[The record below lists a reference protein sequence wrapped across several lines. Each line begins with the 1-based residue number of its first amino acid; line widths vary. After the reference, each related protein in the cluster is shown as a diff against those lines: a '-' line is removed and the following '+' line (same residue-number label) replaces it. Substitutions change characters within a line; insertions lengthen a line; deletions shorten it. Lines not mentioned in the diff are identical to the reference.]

1 MYLEALNVRMSVTDD
16 HVKDVRRP
24 LSSAAY
30 IVVKVRPGINLNT
43 LVMDSFALGQGY
55 TFYNQAQ
62 ADPAHW
68 NIFRSWDPIKC
79 G

>member
-24 LSSAAY
+24 LSTAAY
-30 IVVKVRPGINLNT
+30 IVVKVNLNT

-79 G
+79 

>member
-30 IVVKVRPGINLNT
+30 IVVKVQPAAINLNA

-62 ADPAHW
+62 ADPA
-68 NIFRSWDPIKC
+68 IGIYLEV
-79 G
+79 GIQ